1 MIFGRQGWTLQGPAK
16 RGRNRGGGM
25 QRGERRTIFGSM
37 NHIGLSSTRMGRQGW
52 MLEGPV
58 IRGRGMGG
66 LSRVGRG
73 IDIWH
78 LNS

>member
-1 MIFGRQGWTLQGPAK
+1 MDVARTCNKGEKWGRGDAE
-16 RGRNRGGGM
+16 
-25 QRGERRTIFGSM
+25 GERRTIFGSM